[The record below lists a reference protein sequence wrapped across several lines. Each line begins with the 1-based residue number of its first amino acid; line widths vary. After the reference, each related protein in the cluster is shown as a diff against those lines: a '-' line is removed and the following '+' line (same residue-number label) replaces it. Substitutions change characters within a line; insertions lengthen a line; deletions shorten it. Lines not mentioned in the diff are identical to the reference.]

1 MKHKKI
7 VKITL
12 LLMIIFSLT
21 GCTKYIKD
29 ENKKVIRNIETG
41 QNLPQNI
48 LCRPEDKDILKIY
61 NDYNKTTSNK
71 KVNIDKL
78 SKCEHMK
85 IVSSDYDGLWTTF
98 FVQPLAWVII
108 KIGNLLK
115 SYGFSLII
123 TTLIIRGIM
132 YPFTKKTAMQS
143 ENLKKA
149 QPELE
154 KLEKKYKNKTDQ
166 QSMMQKNQEML
177 LIYKKNDINPISG
190 CLFSFIQIPLFFA
203 FYEAIS
209 RIPAIFEENFLGF
222 QLGTSPAI
230 ALFTNGQLQYIIL
243 IILIPVATYF
253 SFKLNSGASMTKE
266 QESQMKMMRNMMVIF
281 MTITAFSISS
291 GIAIYWITSNIFT
304 IFQNLMVK
312 RRIKNG

>member
-1 MKHKKI
+1 MKQKKI

-230 ALFTNGQLQYIIL
+230 ALFTNVQLQYIIL

-291 GIAIYWITSNIFT
+291 GIAIYWITSNVFT

>member
-1 MKHKKI
+1 MKQKKI

-291 GIAIYWITSNIFT
+291 GIAIYWITSNVFT

>member
-1 MKHKKI
+1 MKQKKI